1 MSNVTVIGAGLAGL
15 QTSLYL
21 ARSGI
26 PVTLVDRKSEVGE
39 GVHTTGIFVRRTLE
53 EFDFPAH
60 HLSAPIRDITL
71 YGPTRGQISIDS
83 SHDEF
88 RVGRMAGLYRHY
100 LEQAQNAGVELLLGH
115 RFLGIESIDSR
126 YEVTLESSSGK
137 RSHTTHLIIG
147 ADGARSR
154 VAQATGLSQN
164 EKWIVG
170 LEEVYESTGQ
180 ATPRFHLFL
189 DAELSPGYLAWA
201 VDDGEE
207 VHIGVGGFVPNYH
220 PPTALRLFQERALQ
234 VVQVGNP
241 IERRGGRIPVGGVL
255 SNISR
260 PGALL
265 VGDAAGAV
273 SPLTAGGLDPC
284 MRLSRLAADV
294 TVGYLNS
301 EGTEALDR
309 YRGSDFRSAFRKR
322 LILRWGLESITSN
335 GVFDLGMSLAR
346 LPGASRL
353 AEGVFFG
360 RGSFPDRPLQ
370 HISGHLSATSE

>member
-15 QTSLYL
+15 QTSLHL
-21 ARSGI
+21 ARYGV

-39 GVHTTGIFVRRTLE
+39 GVHTTGIFVRRTLD

-60 HLSAPIRDITL
+60 LLSAPIRDITL

-83 SHDEF
+83 PNDEF

-100 LEQAQNAGVELLLGH
+100 LNEAQQAGVKLLLGH
-115 RFLGIESIDSR
+115 RFLGIDGTGPH
-126 YEVTLESSSGK
+126 YEVTLESSSGTQ
-137 RSHTTHLIIG
+137 SHSTDMLIG
-147 ADGARSR
+147 ADGAKSR

-164 EKWIVG
+164 NRWIIG
-170 LEEVYESTGQ
+170 LEEVYESTGV
-180 ATPRFHLFL
+180 AAPRFHLFL
-189 DAELSPGYLAWA
+189 NAELSPGYLAWA

-220 PPTALRLFQERALQ
+220 PPTALRLFQMRARE
-234 VVQVGNP
+234 VVQIGNW

-255 SNISR
+255 PDISR

-294 TVGYLNS
+294 AIGYLNT
-301 EGTEALDR
+301 EGSHALTR
-309 YRGSDFRSAFRKR
+309 YQGSDFRTAFRTR
-322 LILRWGLESITSN
+322 LALRWALEAVRSN
-335 GVFDLGMSLAR
+335 RVFDLGMSLAR
-346 LPGASRL
+346 VPGVSRL
-353 AEGVFFG
+353 AEEVFFG
-360 RGSFPDRPLQ
+360 RGSFPDRPLRY
-370 HISGHLSATSE
+370 IGGHLSTASE